1 MLQKICRQSFRYVT
15 CGDEQTVHLT
25 LSRELMTIC
34 LLNSHPHP
42 YPYPW
47 CYPYPRFSNAS
58 MIRQELVPKD
68 LIQKG
73 ERHKTIVQKKSLS
86 WRREYYKLS
95 IQCSEKIKNRKTRR
109 PDSIVT
115 DLYFSLLRTS
125 QNFESK
131 ESVWNSC
138 RNYGLIR
145 LNVLPT
151 DWWTMPHG
159 RPSTQNSQ
167 TCKQIDAI

>member
-1 MLQKICRQSFRYVT
+1 MGPWVGEVIRKGLKSKPPFHAILERPQSLMLQKICRQSFRYVT
-15 CGDEQTVHLT
+15 FGDEQTVHLT

-73 ERHKTIVQKKSLS
+73 ERHKTIVQKSPYH
-86 WRREYYKLS
+86 EGES
-95 IQCSEKIKNRKTRR
+95 IT
-109 PDSIVT
+109 
-115 DLYFSLLRTS
+115 
-125 QNFESK
+125 NF
-131 ESVWNSC
+131 
-138 RNYGLIR
+138 
-145 LNVLPT
+145 
-151 DWWTMPHG
+151 
-159 RPSTQNSQ
+159 
-167 TCKQIDAI
+167 